1 MGLNTRLIK
10 RISNMSAA
18 DAMHTSVY
26 AKAGNKGGFGADS
39 TMSFEERRKIEQ
51 NRKLI
56 QGYKNARIAADVKMM
71 PRARSIADQQA
82 ILAAE
87 LALID
92 ARKGV
97 SHQEFNNRL
106 EKGGL
111 RQYDTRQRHTAEIN
125 RSGRGGDARAARAA
139 RFEANAR
146 PAPKTG
152 GFMR

>member
-1 MGLNTRLIK
+1 MALNTRLIK
-10 RISNMSAA
+10 RISHTDTS
-18 DAMHTSVY
+18 DVMHSSVY
-26 AKAGNKGGFGADS
+26 AKAGNKGHFGSSDS
-39 TMSFEERRKIEQ
+39 TSFLERQKIEQ

-71 PRARSIADQQA
+71 PRARSIAEQQA

-111 RQYDTRQRHTAEIN
+111 RQYDTRRQQTAQIN
-125 RSGRGGDARAARAA
+125 RTGAGGDRRAARAA

-152 GFMR
+152 GFLR